1 MTSASV
7 GSFSG
12 LQRMPRKLN
21 SVAAANDVTW
31 PRRPGHPSCLHFF
44 GAPGDGKAH
53 GFRAQSGTRNLMSAE
68 GQAGRRPTV
77 AVAIVPRLFRDALTI
92 ALERCDV
99 KVIHIHIDDP
109 KDVPDG
115 VVNLAIIC
123 HSLEVAV
130 DARTVIKMPPE
141 DGDTALLFRRDEATR
156 EVPVP
161 DLEALLQLVRT
172 SP

>member
-1 MTSASV
+1 
-7 GSFSG
+7 
-12 LQRMPRKLN
+12 
-21 SVAAANDVTW
+21 
-31 PRRPGHPSCLHFF
+31 
-44 GAPGDGKAH
+44 
-53 GFRAQSGTRNLMSAE
+53 MSAE

-77 AVAIVPRLFRDALTI
+77 AVAIVPRLFRDVLTI

-99 KVIHIHIDDP
+99 KVIHIDDP

-115 VVNLAIIC
+115 VVDLAIIC

-130 DARTVIKMPPE
+130 EARTVIKMPPE
-141 DGDTALLFRRDEATR
+141 DGETALLFRRGEATR